1 MAWRFAKTD
10 EWGSIY
16 YRVFS
21 PCFCGESHAY
31 RDTLFTQMIRFKYW
45 GDYIYK
51 YSADERV
58 LIWSLCFFGA
68 LDFAAAAAYSLQS
81 CPTLVRPYGLY
92 VACQASLSVHGI
104 LQARVLERVAMPS
117 SRVSSQ
123 PRERT
128 LVSCIASRFFISEPP
143 GKPLGFF
150 WIFTILMFSS
160 LPVAWFSSAADSV
173 NGKGHRLEIK

>member
-16 YRVFS
+16 CRVFS

-31 RDTLFTQMIRFKYW
+31 RDTLFTQMISFKYW

-92 VACQASLSVHGI
+92 VACQASLCPWDS
-104 LQARVLERVAMPS
+104 
-117 SRVSSQ
+117 
-123 PRERT
+123 
-128 LVSCIASRFFISEPP
+128 P
-143 GKPLGFF
+143 GKSTGAGCHALLQGVFPTQGANPGLLHCGQILYLWATRDAP
-150 WIFTILMFSS
+150 WIFLDLHNPDVQFSS
-160 LPVAWFSSAADSV
+160 CCLVFMCSSEWKRAQIR
-173 NGKGHRLEIK
+173 N